1 MASASPLPPFIKTV
15 VHCLRPFRN
24 TDPPHLAEIWRSQP
38 PQRSM
43 LQPISA
49 SLLELGVFSKMHF
62 DPQGLIVSTRDEV
75 PVGFVHAGFGPNEEG
90 TAIDTSLGTTY
101 MLMLHNGEEDQGL
114 ADRLLAASEDYLRT
128 RGVSVLYAG
137 GIKPMN
143 SFYLGLYGG
152 SEIPGILD
160 SNKLLRETCTKHGY
174 RETSQIPILQTD
186 LKTFRPSL
194 SRKVR
199 QLRRETVI
207 VETIDPVS
215 STWWESCVW
224 GAMQRDLF
232 QLVDKKEKRV
242 VATASF
248 WDVQPLSASWG
259 VCTAGLFDL
268 YVEPDWRRRGAA
280 NYLLSEAF
288 RKLHSRGVSTVEVQT
303 MATNE
308 AALALYDQLG
318 FAEVDRGKVFRKD
331 S

>member
-1 MASASPLPPFIKTV
+1 
-15 VHCLRPFRN
+15 
-24 TDPPHLAEIWRSQP
+24 
-38 PQRSM
+38 M

-49 SLLELGVFSKMHF
+49 SLLEHAVFSKMHF
-62 DPQGLIVSTRDEV
+62 DRKGLIVATQDEI
-75 PVGFVHAGFGPNEEG
+75 PIGFVHAGFGPNEQC
-90 TAIDTSLGTTY
+90 TALDTSLGTTC
-101 MLMLHNGEEDQGL
+101 MLMLRGGQEDLGL
-114 ADRLLAASEDYLRT
+114 ADRLLAASEDYLRG
-128 RGVSVLYAG
+128 RGASVLYAG
-137 GIKPMN
+137 GIQPMN

-160 SNKLLRETCTKHGY
+160 SNSLLRETCLERGY

-199 QLRRETVI
+199 QLRQQTEI

-215 STWWESCVW
+215 TTWWEACVW

-232 QLVDKKEKRV
+232 QLVDRSQDRV

-248 WDVQPLSASWG
+248 WDIQPLSTSWG

-288 RKLHSRGVSTVEVQT
+288 RKLHSRGVSAIEVQT

-308 AALALYDQLG
+308 AALALYGQLG
-318 FAEVDRGKVFRKD
+318 FAEIDRGKVFRKA
-331 S
+331 